1 MPLPNGKKAVGYR
14 YVCIMKLNSDDS
26 LARLKARF
34 VAKGY
39 SQMYRIDYQDTF
51 SPFAKITSV
60 HLLISHP
67 ATHHLSLYQLN
78 IKNAFLPGVFYIE
91 QSPSFVAKRK
101 SEKVC

>member
-1 MPLPNGKKAVGYR
+1 VPLPNGKKAVGYR
-14 YVCIMKLNSDDS
+14 YVCIMKLNSDCS
-26 LARLKARF
+26 LSHLKARF
-34 VAKGY
+34 VAN

-51 SPFAKITSV
+51 SLVAKITSV